1 VDFFSFLDAWDK
13 AVVNNFQ
20 KVLYHPQ
27 VEEFMELVT
36 SSGNWLIPLIL
47 VWLVLFIKGGKAR
60 VAAVLWLP
68 MLLLSDALTAH
79 ILKPLFNRPR
89 PLGRAG
95 FSFPSVH
102 ATNAFAMATL
112 LSYFIRH
119 ASFRAAAFFLASLV
133 AFSRVYLG
141 HHYPTDVFAGAALGA
156 IDALAL
162 IGLYRLSRSFLEEK
176 IPFLFPQEPEPET
189 PDN

>member
-1 VDFFSFLDAWDK
+1 LDLFTFLDTWDK

-20 KVLYHPQ
+20 SVLYHPQ
-27 VEEFMELVT
+27 VEGFMELITT
-36 SSGNWLIPLIL
+36 SGHWLIPLIL

-60 VAAVLWLP
+60 IAAVIWLP

-79 ILKPLFNRPR
+79 VLKPFFNRPR

-102 ATNAFAMATL
+102 AANAFAMATL
-112 LSYFIRH
+112 LSYFIRN
-119 ASFRAAAFFLASLV
+119 APFRAIAFFLASLV

-141 HHYPTDVFAGAALGA
+141 LHYPTDVFAGAALGA
-156 IDALAL
+156 VDALAL
-162 IGLYRLSRSFLEEK
+162 IGLYRLSRSYLEQR
-176 IPFLFPQEPEPET
+176 IPFLFPPETEPEGTET
-189 PDN
+189 